1 MTSDTIRIVEMGPRD
16 GLQNEPHLL
25 PAPARIEL
33 IRRLTDCR
41 LTDIE
46 AGAFVS
52 PRWVPQ
58 MADSDRVFAGLPPHT
73 QTLYWALVP
82 NLKGY
87 QAARLAGA
95 RHIAIFAAAS
105 ESFSM
110 RNTNA
115 GITES
120 LDRLQEVAQHAQNDG
135 VTLRGYV
142 SCALGCPFEGDI
154 NPQAVA
160 RVTTSLLE
168 MGCSEVSIGDT
179 IGTGTKRSTEAL
191 FKLLAAEFPV
201 HKLAAHFH
209 DTYGQALAN
218 LGTALQYGVRIID
231 SSVAGLGGCPY
242 APGATGNVASED
254 VVHFCHGQ
262 GLATGIDLK
271 HLAEVG
277 AWISALL
284 NRPNASRAGRALLA
298 KAQPTGGCGI

>member
-1 MTSDTIRIVEMGPRD
+1 MTSDNIRIVEMGPRD

-25 PAPARIEL
+25 PSPARIEL

-58 MADSDRVFAGLPPHT
+58 MADSDRVFAGLPPLT
-73 QTLYWALVP
+73 QTRYWALVP

-95 RHIAIFAAAS
+95 QHIAVFAAAS
-105 ESFSM
+105 ETFSR

-115 GITES
+115 TITES
-120 LDRLQEVAQHAQNDG
+120 LARLQDVAQHAKNDG
-135 VTLRGYV
+135 VSLRGYV
-142 SCALGCPFEGDI
+142 SCALGCPFEGEI
-154 NPQAVA
+154 TPPAVA
-160 RVTTSLLE
+160 SVTKSLLE
-168 MGCSEVSIGDT
+168 MGCEEVSIGDT
-179 IGTGTKRSTEAL
+179 IGTGTQLTTKAL
-191 FKLLAAEFPV
+191 FKILAAEVPV
-201 HKLAAHFH
+201 QKLAAHFH

-218 LGTALQYGVRIID
+218 LGIALEYGVRTID

-254 VVHFCHGQ
+254 VVHFCHGH

-284 NRPNASRAGRALLA
+284 NRPNASRAGRAILA
-298 KAQPTGGCGI
+298 KAQPKGGCGI